1 MKLTKTLGLAVV
13 AIAVLT
19 TFAGSASAA
28 RPHPLIAFCKAQE
41 LLLCAAANQ
50 IKSEGTLLFLQIGT
64 GRIEGAINY
73 NCIGGEIQA
82 EAGEMVDGAEPS
94 TESKLLGKITKLAF
108 TGCEPCKKNTTTPP
122 FTANTKMKEEA
133 ENGKWILEGALNFR
147 LEECSFG
154 FNCKFGA
161 TELKPEPFIEMTA
174 TEAILNTN
182 KAELKREEGSE
193 FFCGNTG
200 KWNAKYKLELKLP
213 DGTVHNIWPT
223 LAAAV
228 VPRLHPLIKF

>member
-1 MKLTKTLGLAVV
+1 MKLTKTLGLAMV
-13 AIAVLT
+13 AIVVLAA
-19 TFAGSASAA
+19 FAGSASAA

-64 GRIEGAINY
+64 GLIEGVINQK
-73 NCIGGEIQA
+73 CTGGEIQA
-82 EAGEMVDGAEPS
+82 EAGEMVDGVEPS
-94 TESKLLGKITKLAF
+94 TESKLLGKITKLTFA
-108 TGCEPCKKNTTTPP
+108 GCEPCKKVTTTPP

-133 ENGKWILEGALNFR
+133 ENGKWTLEGALSFK
-147 LEECSFG
+147 LEECTFG
-154 FNCKFGA
+154 VACKFS

-193 FFCGNTG
+193 FFCGNVG
-200 KWNAKYKLELKLP
+200 KWNAKFKLELKLP
-213 DGTVHNIWPT
+213 VGGTVHTVWPT
-223 LAAAV
+223 LCKKEASENTC
-228 VPRLHPLIKF
+228 L